1 MGTMIEP
8 NTLAMARVLLVDDDR
23 TLCETL
29 DAGLLGRGFRVTWRT
44 SADEALPLATTEDF
58 DVVLTDLNMRG
69 TGGIELCERM
79 IAARPDV
86 PVVLLTGFGNFE
98 TAVAA
103 IRAGAYDFMSK
114 PVKLDALAMSL
125 RRAVQHRALREE
137 VKRLRTEVAEAGR
150 FEPLVGESSAIRK
163 VYDLLARV
171 AESEASA
178 LITGESGTGKEVV
191 ARALHAQSRRK
202 DGPFVAINCS
212 AVPEALIES
221 ELFGH
226 VRGAFTDAR
235 EAHMGLFKQA
245 HGGTLFLDEIGDM
258 PLSLQPK
265 LLRVLQERRVRPVG
279 GTTEQPVDVRIVA
292 ATNRD
297 LETAIEEGRLREDLY
312 FRLNVVN
319 IALPPLR
326 ARAGDVLVLA
336 QHFLKQFA
344 GRTSK
349 AVRGIAAMAAEKLV
363 AYSWPGN
370 VRELQNCIERA
381 VTLARFEEITVDDLP
396 EKIVAYTPSYMV
408 VAGDDPSELAPLEE
422 IERRYVL
429 RVLEAVGGNKSVA
442 ARVLGIERKTLYRK
456 LERFAADKRAH
467 EG

>member
-1 MGTMIEP
+1 MATMIEP
-8 NTLAMARVLLVDDDR
+8 NSSAKARVLVVDDDR
-23 TLCETL
+23 VLCETI
-29 DAGLLGRGFRVTWRT
+29 DAGLVGRGFHVTWRT
-44 SADEALPLATTEDF
+44 SADEALPLATSEDF

-69 TGGIELCERM
+69 TGGIELCERV
-79 IAARPDV
+79 IAARPDL

-114 PVKLDALAMSL
+114 PVKLDSLALSL

-137 VKRLRTEVAEAGR
+137 VKRLRTEVAGGAR
-150 FEPLVGESSAIRK
+150 FEPLVGESAAIRK
-163 VYDLLARV
+163 VYDLISRV
-171 AESEASA
+171 AESEAST

-191 ARALHAQSRRK
+191 ARALHSRSRRQN
-202 DGPFVAINCS
+202 GPFVAINCS
-212 AVPEALIES
+212 AVPESLIES

-235 EAHMGLFKQA
+235 ESRVGLFKQA
-245 HGGTLFLDEIGDM
+245 DGGTLFLDEIGDM
-258 PLSLQPK
+258 PLALQPK
-265 LLRVLQERRVRPVG
+265 LLRVLQERTVRPVG

-336 QHFLKQFA
+336 QHFLKQF
-344 GRTSK
+344 GTRTSK
-349 AVRGIAAMAAEKLV
+349 AVKGIAASAAEKLV
-363 AYSWPGN
+363 AYAWPGN

-381 VTLARFEEITVDDLP
+381 VTLARFEEITIDDLP
-396 EKIVAYTPSYMV
+396 EKIVAFTPSHMV

>member
-178 LITGESGTGKEVV
+178 LITG
-191 ARALHAQSRRK
+191 
-202 DGPFVAINCS
+202 
-212 AVPEALIES
+212 
-221 ELFGH
+221 
-226 VRGAFTDAR
+226 
-235 EAHMGLFKQA
+235 
-245 HGGTLFLDEIGDM
+245 
-258 PLSLQPK
+258 
-265 LLRVLQERRVRPVG
+265 
-279 GTTEQPVDVRIVA
+279 
-292 ATNRD
+292 
-297 LETAIEEGRLREDLY
+297 
-312 FRLNVVN
+312 
-319 IALPPLR
+319 
-326 ARAGDVLVLA
+326 
-336 QHFLKQFA
+336 
-344 GRTSK
+344 
-349 AVRGIAAMAAEKLV
+349 
-363 AYSWPGN
+363 
-370 VRELQNCIERA
+370 
-381 VTLARFEEITVDDLP
+381 
-396 EKIVAYTPSYMV
+396 
-408 VAGDDPSELAPLEE
+408 
-422 IERRYVL
+422 
-429 RVLEAVGGNKSVA
+429 
-442 ARVLGIERKTLYRK
+442 
-456 LERFAADKRAH
+456 
-467 EG
+467 

>member
-29 DAGLLGRGFRVTWRT
+29 DAGILGRGFRVTWRT

>member
-125 RRAVQHRALREE
+125 RRAVQHLALREE

>member
-1 MGTMIEP
+1 
-8 NTLAMARVLLVDDDR
+8 
-23 TLCETL
+23 
-29 DAGLLGRGFRVTWRT
+29 
-44 SADEALPLATTEDF
+44 
-58 DVVLTDLNMRG
+58 
-69 TGGIELCERM
+69 
-79 IAARPDV
+79 
-86 PVVLLTGFGNFE
+86 
-98 TAVAA
+98 
-103 IRAGAYDFMSK
+103 
-114 PVKLDALAMSL
+114 VKLDALAMSL

>member
-1 MGTMIEP
+1 MGNMIEP